1 MSGEQT
7 KYTLEKIE
15 TIAQKLRAMPPVEKK
30 KQEHSKIETVKMLRS
45 EIAAMQKRGYSLEQV
60 SEALRG
66 EGLDILTPTLKN
78 YLQRVKAKAKAKGTT
93 SKNPATKKAGS
104 KKAAPQPAG
113 AKTSEPSQKPEKNKA
128 TFTARPDSSD
138 I

>member
-15 TIAQKLRAMPPVEKK
+15 AIANKLRAMPPVEKK

-45 EIAAMQKRGYSLEQV
+45 EIAAMQKRGYSLDQV

-78 YLQRVKAKAKAKGTT
+78 YLQRVKAKAKGTSSKSTAAKSTVTKTT
-93 SKNPATKKAGS
+93 GS
-104 KKAAPQPAG
+104 KKAAPKPAG
-113 AKTSEPSQKPEKNKA
+113 VKTPETSLNKA